1 MWPNSCKN
9 EQNTSLVTPRQESNS
24 DLLKYRLIEFI

>member
-24 DLLKYRLIEFI
+24 DLLICID